1 MPSLNSSLN
10 LGQRALSINQRA
22 MQTVGHNIA
31 NQETE
36 GFSRQQVRSGT
47 SAPDPTGVG
56 GGADAQPT
64 SRVYDKFVQRKIL
77 QENPRSGMFKSR
89 GEFLQKI
96 EIIFSETE
104 GNGLHQA
111 LNEFW
116 NSWSQLS
123 NQPESESARM
133 QVKVHSDV
141 LARRF
146 RNMHSQLDGLRKEIN
161 GRLNANINK
170 VNELGQKVAE
180 LNRQINLYEGGGQR
194 NANDMRDARNQAIEE
209 LSDLVDIN
217 SFEDPNGRTTVIIGR
232 DWTLVEG
239 NNRYQLEGTMK
250 GGELG
255 MLRVDGV
262 STNDNRRDLTRTFR
276 EGEMSEMLR
285 MRDETIVSYQH
296 NIDEIAFSLAGK
308 VNRIHATGTGI
319 NSAAEMMKSTFG
331 LNPDALNQPLPFL
344 KDGIFQLHLVDPHNE
359 ILETYEIEIQ
369 AGKDSLP
376 DIVQRLN
383 QTIND
388 PGLLQASIESDG
400 SLLLQSAPDYKFI
413 FGEDQSSITQ
423 VLGLNSFFDTL
434 KGAEDIQLSEHIREN
449 TNNISTGKDL
459 IPGDNRVAL
468 EIVKLQTRPTMRDET
483 MTFDEYYNGVLTGMG
498 LKIQRNKTEQ
508 AQQESMVRQFKE
520 IRSSISAVNMDE
532 ELTDMMQYQK
542 AYEASARF
550 ISTVDKMMETVINM

>member
-1 MPSLNSSLN
+1 MSSLNSSLHM
-10 LGQRALSINQRA
+10 GQHALSINQRA

-36 GFSRQQVRSGT
+36 GFSRQQVHSVT
-47 SAPDPTGVG
+47 AAPDPTGVG
-56 GGADAQPT
+56 GGAKAQPT

-123 NQPESESARM
+123 NQPESESARI
-133 QVKVHSDV
+133 QVRERSDV

-146 RNMHSQLDGLRKEIN
+146 RGMHSQLDGLRNEIN
-161 GRLNANINK
+161 GRLVATINK

-180 LNRQINLYEGGGQR
+180 LNRQIISYESGQR

-209 LSDLVDIN
+209 LSELVDVN
-217 SFEDPNGRTTVIIGR
+217 SFENPNGRVTVIIGR

-239 NNRYQLEGTMK
+239 NNRYQLEGKMK

-255 MLRVDGV
+255 MLRIDGV
-262 STNDNRRDLTRTFR
+262 SINDNRRDLTRIFR

-285 MRDETIVSYQH
+285 MRDDTIVGYQH
-296 NIDEIAFSLAGK
+296 NLDEIAFNLAGQ
-308 VNRIHATGTGI
+308 VNKIHATGTGI
-319 NSAAEMMKSTFG
+319 NSATDMMKSTFG
-331 LNPDALNQPLPFL
+331 LNSTALSQPLPFL

-369 AGKDSLP
+369 AGIDTLP

-383 QTIND
+383 QTISD
-388 PGLLQASIESDG
+388 PRLLQASIEADG
-400 SLLLQSAPDYKFI
+400 SMLLQSASDYKFI

-468 EIVKLQTRPTMRDET
+468 EIAKLQTRPTMRDET

-520 IRSSISAVNMDE
+520 IRSSISSVNMDE

-550 ISTVDKMMETVINM
+550 INTVDRMMETVIKM

>member
-1 MPSLNSSLN
+1 MSSLNSSLHM
-10 LGQRALSINQRA
+10 GQHALSINQRA

-36 GFSRQQVRSGT
+36 GFSRQQVHSGT
-47 SAPDPTGVG
+47 AAPDPTGVG
-56 GGADAQPT
+56 GGAKAQPT

-123 NQPESESARM
+123 NQPESESARI
-133 QVKVHSDV
+133 QVRERSDV

-146 RNMHSQLDGLRKEIN
+146 RGMHSQLDGLRNEIN
-161 GRLNANINK
+161 GRLVATINK

-180 LNRQINLYEGGGQR
+180 LNRQIISYESGQR

-209 LSDLVDIN
+209 LSELVDVN
-217 SFEDPNGRTTVIIGR
+217 SFENPNGRVTVIIGR

-239 NNRYQLEGTMK
+239 NNRYQLEGKMK

-255 MLRVDGV
+255 MLRIDGV
-262 STNDNRRDLTRTFR
+262 SINDNRRDLTRIFR

-285 MRDETIVSYQH
+285 MRDDTIVGYQH
-296 NIDEIAFSLAGK
+296 NLDAIAFNLAGQ
-308 VNRIHATGTGI
+308 VNKIHATGTGI
-319 NSAAEMMKSTFG
+319 NSATDMMKSTFG
-331 LNPDALNQPLPFL
+331 LNSTALSQPLPFL

-369 AGKDSLP
+369 AGIDTLP

-383 QTIND
+383 QTISD
-388 PGLLQASIESDG
+388 PGLLQASIEADG
-400 SLLLQSAPDYKFI
+400 SMLLQSASDYKFI

-468 EIVKLQTRPTMRDET
+468 EIAKLQTRPTMRDET

-520 IRSSISAVNMDE
+520 IRSSISSVNMDE

-550 ISTVDKMMETVINM
+550 INTVDRMMETVIKM

>member
-1 MPSLNSSLN
+1 MSSLNSSLN
-10 LGQRALSINQRA
+10 MGQRALSINQRA

-47 SAPDPTGVG
+47 SAPDPTGLG

-77 QENPRSGMFKSR
+77 QENPRSEMFKSR

-104 GNGLHQA
+104 GNGLHKA

-123 NQPESESARM
+123 NQPESEPARM
-133 QVKVHSDV
+133 RVKEQSDV
-141 LARRF
+141 LASRF
-146 RNMHSQLDGLRKEIN
+146 RGMHSQLSGLRKEIN
-161 GRLNANINK
+161 GRLVATVNK

-180 LNRQINLYEGGGQR
+180 LNRQIFSYEGRQR
-194 NANDMRDARNQAIEE
+194 VANDMRDARNQAIEE
-209 LSDLVDIN
+209 LSALVDVN

-239 NNRYQLEGTMK
+239 INRYQLDGKMK

-255 MLRVDGV
+255 MLNIDGV

-276 EGEMSEMLR
+276 EGEMAEMLR
-285 MRDETIVSYQH
+285 MRDDTIVEYQK
-296 NIDEIAFSLAGK
+296 NLDEIAFSLAGK
-308 VNRIHATGTGI
+308 VNKIHASGTGI

-331 LNPDALNQPLPFL
+331 LNSAALNQPLPFL

-359 ILETYEIEIQ
+359 ILETYEIEVQ
-369 AGKDSLP
+369 AGKDTLP
-376 DIVQRLN
+376 DIVKRLN
-383 QTIND
+383 QTVND
-388 PGLLQASIESDG
+388 PGLLQASIEGDG
-400 SLLLQSAPDYKFI
+400 SLLLQSGTDYKFI
-413 FGEDQSSITQ
+413 FGEDQSSLAQ

-434 KGAEDIQLSEHIREN
+434 KGAEDIQLSGHILEN

-459 IPGDNRVAL
+459 IPGDNRIAL
-468 EIVKLQTRPTMRDET
+468 EIAKLQTRPTMRDET
-483 MTFDEYYNGVLTGMG
+483 MTYDEYYNGVLTGMG
-498 LKIQRNKTEQ
+498 LKIQRNNTEQ
-508 AQQESMVRQFKE
+508 AQQESMVKQFKE
-520 IRSSISAVNMDE
+520 IRSSISSVNMDE
-532 ELTDMMQYQK
+532 ELADMMQYQK

-550 ISTVDKMMETVINM
+550 INTIDKMMETVINM

>member
-1 MPSLNSSLN
+1 MSSLNSSLHM
-10 LGQRALSINQRA
+10 GQHALSINQRA

-36 GFSRQQVRSGT
+36 GFSRQQVHSGT
-47 SAPDPTGVG
+47 AAPDPTGVG
-56 GGADAQPT
+56 GGAKAQPT

-123 NQPESESARM
+123 NQPESESARI
-133 QVKVHSDV
+133 QVRERSDV

-146 RNMHSQLDGLRKEIN
+146 RGMHSQLDGLRNEIN
-161 GRLNANINK
+161 GRLIATINK

-180 LNRQINLYEGGGQR
+180 LNRQIISYESGQR

-209 LSDLVDIN
+209 LSELVDVN
-217 SFEDPNGRTTVIIGR
+217 SFENPNGRVTVIIGR

-239 NNRYQLEGTMK
+239 NNRYQLEGKMK

-255 MLRVDGV
+255 MLRIDGV
-262 STNDNRRDLTRTFR
+262 SINDNRRDLTRIFR

-285 MRDETIVSYQH
+285 MRDDTIVGYQH
-296 NIDEIAFSLAGK
+296 NLDEIAFNLAGQ
-308 VNRIHATGTGI
+308 VNKIHATGTGI
-319 NSAAEMMKSTFG
+319 NSATDMMKSTFG
-331 LNPDALNQPLPFL
+331 LNSTALSQPLPFL

-369 AGKDSLP
+369 AGIDTLP

-383 QTIND
+383 QTISD
-388 PGLLQASIESDG
+388 PGLLQASIEADG
-400 SLLLQSAPDYKFI
+400 SMLLQSASDYKFI

-468 EIVKLQTRPTMRDET
+468 EIAKLQTRPTMRDET

-520 IRSSISAVNMDE
+520 IRSSISSVNMDE

-550 ISTVDKMMETVINM
+550 INTVDRMMETVIKM

>member
-1 MPSLNSSLN
+1 MSSLNSSLHM
-10 LGQRALSINQRA
+10 GQHALSINQRA

-36 GFSRQQVRSGT
+36 GFSRQQVHSGT
-47 SAPDPTGVG
+47 AAPDPTGVG
-56 GGADAQPT
+56 GGAKAQPT

-123 NQPESESARM
+123 NQPESESARI
-133 QVKVHSDV
+133 QVRERSDV

-146 RNMHSQLDGLRKEIN
+146 RGMHSQLDGLRNEIN
-161 GRLNANINK
+161 GRLVATINK

-180 LNRQINLYEGGGQR
+180 LNRQIISYESGQR

-209 LSDLVDIN
+209 LSGLVDVN
-217 SFEDPNGRTTVIIGR
+217 SFENPNGRVTVIIGR

-239 NNRYQLEGTMK
+239 NNRYQLEGKMK

-255 MLRVDGV
+255 MLRIDGV
-262 STNDNRRDLTRTFR
+262 SINDNRRDLTRIFR

-285 MRDETIVSYQH
+285 MRDDTIVGYQH
-296 NIDEIAFSLAGK
+296 NLDEIAFNLAGQ
-308 VNRIHATGTGI
+308 VNKIHATGTGI
-319 NSAAEMMKSTFG
+319 NSATDMMKSTFG
-331 LNPDALNQPLPFL
+331 LNSTALSQPLPFL

-359 ILETYEIEIQ
+359 ILETYELEIQ
-369 AGKDSLP
+369 AGLDTLP

-383 QTIND
+383 QTISD
-388 PGLLQASIESDG
+388 PGLLQASIEADG
-400 SLLLQSAPDYKFI
+400 SMLLQSASDYKFI

-434 KGAEDIQLSEHIREN
+434 KGAEDIQLNEHIREN

-459 IPGDNRVAL
+459 IPGDNQVAL
-468 EIVKLQTRPTMRDET
+468 EIAKLQTRPTMRDET

-520 IRSSISAVNMDE
+520 IRSSISSVNMDE

-550 ISTVDKMMETVINM
+550 INTVDRMMETVIKM

>member
-1 MPSLNSSLN
+1 MSSLNSSLN
-10 LGQRALSINQRA
+10 MGQRALSINQRA

-47 SAPDPTGVG
+47 SAPDPTGLG

-64 SRVYDKFVQRKIL
+64 SRVYEKFVQRKIL
-77 QENPRSGMFKSR
+77 QENPRSEMFKSR

-104 GNGLHQA
+104 GNGLHKA

-123 NQPESESARM
+123 NQPESEPARM
-133 QVKVHSDV
+133 RVKEQSDV
-141 LARRF
+141 LASRF
-146 RNMHSQLDGLRKEIN
+146 RGMHSQLSGLRKEIN
-161 GRLNANINK
+161 GRLVATVNK

-180 LNRQINLYEGGGQR
+180 LNRQIFSYEGRQR
-194 NANDMRDARNQAIEE
+194 VANDMRDARNQAIEE
-209 LSDLVDIN
+209 LSALVDVN

-239 NNRYQLEGTMK
+239 INRYQLDGKMK

-255 MLRVDGV
+255 MLNIDGV

-276 EGEMSEMLR
+276 EGEMAEMLR
-285 MRDETIVSYQH
+285 MRDDTIVEYQK
-296 NIDEIAFSLAGK
+296 NLDEIAFSLAGK
-308 VNRIHATGTGI
+308 VNKIHASGTGI

-331 LNPDALNQPLPFL
+331 LNSAALNQPLPFL

-359 ILETYEIEIQ
+359 ILETYEIEVQ
-369 AGKDSLP
+369 AGKDTLP
-376 DIVQRLN
+376 DIVKRLN
-383 QTIND
+383 QTVND
-388 PGLLQASIESDG
+388 PGLLQASIEGDG
-400 SLLLQSAPDYKFI
+400 SLLLQSGTDYKFI
-413 FGEDQSSITQ
+413 FGEDQSSLAQ

-434 KGAEDIQLSEHIREN
+434 KGAEDIQLSGHILEN

-459 IPGDNRVAL
+459 IPGDNRIAL
-468 EIVKLQTRPTMRDET
+468 EIAKLQTRPTMRDET

-498 LKIQRNKTEQ
+498 LKIQRNNTEQ
-508 AQQESMVRQFKE
+508 AQQESMVKQFKE
-520 IRSSISAVNMDE
+520 IRSSISSVNMDE
-532 ELTDMMQYQK
+532 ELADMMQYQK

-550 ISTVDKMMETVINM
+550 INTIDKMMETVINM

>member
-1 MPSLNSSLN
+1 
-10 LGQRALSINQRA
+10 

-104 GNGLHQA
+104 GNGLHKA

-123 NQPESESARM
+123 NQPESEPARM
-133 QVKVHSDV
+133 QVKVQSDV
-141 LARRF
+141 LASRF
-146 RNMHSQLDGLRKEIN
+146 RGMHSQLSGLRKEIN
-161 GRLNANINK
+161 GRLVATVNK
-170 VNELGQKVAE
+170 VNELGGKVAE
-180 LNRQINLYEGGGQR
+180 LNRQINSYEGGQR
-194 NANDMRDARNQAIEE
+194 VANDMRDARNQAIEE

-239 NNRYQLEGTMK
+239 NNRYQLEGKMK

-255 MLRVDGV
+255 MLNIDGV

-285 MRDETIVSYQH
+285 MRDDTIVEYQ
-296 NIDEIAFSLAGK
+296 NNLDEIAFNLAGK
-308 VNRIHATGTGI
+308 VNKIHASGTGI
-319 NSAAEMMKSTFG
+319 NSATEMMKSTFG
-331 LNPDALNQPLPFL
+331 LNSAALNQPLPFL

-359 ILETYEIEIQ
+359 ILETYEIEVQ
-369 AGKDSLP
+369 AGKDTLP
-376 DIVQRLN
+376 DIVKRLN
-383 QTIND
+383 QTVND
-388 PGLLQASIESDG
+388 PGLLQASIEGDG
-400 SLLLQSAPDYKFI
+400 SLLLQSGADYKFI
-413 FGEDQSSITQ
+413 FGEDQSSLAQ

-434 KGAEDIQLSEHIREN
+434 KGAEDIQLSGHIHEN

-459 IPGDNRVAL
+459 IPGDNRIAL
-468 EIVKLQTRPTMRDET
+468 EITKLQTRPTMRDET

-498 LKIQRNKTEQ
+498 LKIQRNNTEQ
-508 AQQESMVRQFKE
+508 AQQESMVKQFKE
-520 IRSSISAVNMDE
+520 IRSSISSVNMDE

-550 ISTVDKMMETVINM
+550 INTVDKMMETVINM

>member
-1 MPSLNSSLN
+1 MSSLNSSLN
-10 LGQRALSINQRA
+10 MGQRALSINQRA

-47 SAPDPTGVG
+47 SAPDPTGLG

-77 QENPRSGMFKSR
+77 QENPRSEMFKSR

-104 GNGLHQA
+104 GNGLHKA

-123 NQPESESARM
+123 NQPESEPARM
-133 QVKVHSDV
+133 RVKEQSDV
-141 LARRF
+141 LASRF
-146 RNMHSQLDGLRKEIN
+146 RGMHSQLSGLRKEIN
-161 GRLNANINK
+161 GRLVATVNK

-180 LNRQINLYEGGGQR
+180 LNRQIFSYEGRQR
-194 NANDMRDARNQAIEE
+194 VANDMRDARNQAIEE
-209 LSDLVDIN
+209 LSALVDVN

-239 NNRYQLEGTMK
+239 INRYQLDGKMK

-255 MLRVDGV
+255 MLNIDGV

-276 EGEMSEMLR
+276 EGEMAEMLR
-285 MRDETIVSYQH
+285 MRDDTIVEYQK
-296 NIDEIAFSLAGK
+296 NLDEIAFSLAGK
-308 VNRIHATGTGI
+308 VNKIHASGTGI
-319 NSAAEMMKSTFG
+319 NSATEMMKSTFG
-331 LNPDALNQPLPFL
+331 LNSAALNQPLPFL

-359 ILETYEIEIQ
+359 ILETYEIEVQ
-369 AGKDSLP
+369 AGKDTLP
-376 DIVQRLN
+376 DIVRRLN
-383 QTIND
+383 QTVND
-388 PGLLQASIESDG
+388 PGLLQASIEGDG
-400 SLLLQSAPDYKFI
+400 SLLLQSGTDYKFI
-413 FGEDQSSITQ
+413 FGEDQSSLAQ

-434 KGAEDIQLSEHIREN
+434 QGAEDIQLSGHILEN

-459 IPGDNRVAL
+459 IPGDNRIAL
-468 EIVKLQTRPTMRDET
+468 EIAKLQTRPTMRDET

-498 LKIQRNKTEQ
+498 LKIQRNNTEQ
-508 AQQESMVRQFKE
+508 AQQESMVKQFKE
-520 IRSSISAVNMDE
+520 IRSSISSVNMDE
-532 ELTDMMQYQK
+532 ELADMMQYQK

-550 ISTVDKMMETVINM
+550 INTIDKMMETVINM

>member
-1 MPSLNSSLN
+1 MSSLNSSLN
-10 LGQRALSINQRA
+10 MGQRALSINQRA

-47 SAPDPTGVG
+47 SAPDPTGLG

-77 QENPRSGMFKSR
+77 QENPRSEMFKSR

-104 GNGLHQA
+104 GNGLHKA

-123 NQPESESARM
+123 NQPESEPARM
-133 QVKVHSDV
+133 RVKEQSDV
-141 LARRF
+141 LASRF
-146 RNMHSQLDGLRKEIN
+146 RGMHSQLSGLRKEIN
-161 GRLNANINK
+161 GRLVATVNK

-180 LNRQINLYEGGGQR
+180 LNRQIFSYEGRQR
-194 NANDMRDARNQAIEE
+194 VANDMRDARNQAIEE
-209 LSDLVDIN
+209 LSALVDVN

-239 NNRYQLEGTMK
+239 INRYQLDGKMK

-255 MLRVDGV
+255 MLNIDGV

-276 EGEMSEMLR
+276 EGEMAEMLR
-285 MRDETIVSYQH
+285 MRDDTIVEYQK
-296 NIDEIAFSLAGK
+296 NLDEIAFSLAGK
-308 VNRIHATGTGI
+308 VNKIHASGTGI

-331 LNPDALNQPLPFL
+331 LNSAALNQPLPFL

-359 ILETYEIEIQ
+359 ILETYEIEVQ
-369 AGKDSLP
+369 AGKDTLP
-376 DIVQRLN
+376 DIVKRLN
-383 QTIND
+383 QTVND
-388 PGLLQASIESDG
+388 PGLLQASIEGDG
-400 SLLLQSAPDYKFI
+400 SLLLQSGTDHKFI
-413 FGEDQSSITQ
+413 FGEDQSSLAQ

-434 KGAEDIQLSEHIREN
+434 KGAEDIQLSGHILEN

-459 IPGDNRVAL
+459 IPGDNRIAL
-468 EIVKLQTRPTMRDET
+468 EIAKLQTRPTMRDET

-498 LKIQRNKTEQ
+498 LKIQRNNTEQ
-508 AQQESMVRQFKE
+508 AQQESMVKQFKE
-520 IRSSISAVNMDE
+520 IRSSISSVNMDE
-532 ELTDMMQYQK
+532 ELADMMQYQK

-550 ISTVDKMMETVINM
+550 INTIDKMMETVINM

>member
-1 MPSLNSSLN
+1 MSSLNSSLN
-10 LGQRALSINQRA
+10 MGQRALSINQRA

-47 SAPDPTGVG
+47 SAPDPTGLG

-77 QENPRSGMFKSR
+77 QENPRSEMFKSR
-89 GEFLQKI
+89 GEYLQKI
-96 EIIFSETE
+96 EISFSETE
-104 GNGLHQA
+104 GNGLHKA

-123 NQPESESARM
+123 NQPESEPARM
-133 QVKVHSDV
+133 RVKEQSDV
-141 LARRF
+141 LASRF
-146 RNMHSQLDGLRKEIN
+146 RGMHSQLSGLRKEIN
-161 GRLNANINK
+161 GRLVATVNK

-180 LNRQINLYEGGGQR
+180 LNRQIFSYEGRQR
-194 NANDMRDARNQAIEE
+194 VANDMRDARNQAIEE
-209 LSDLVDIN
+209 LSALVDVN

-239 NNRYQLEGTMK
+239 INRYQLDGKMK

-255 MLRVDGV
+255 MLNIDGV

-276 EGEMSEMLR
+276 EGEMAEMLR
-285 MRDETIVSYQH
+285 MRDDTIVEYQK
-296 NIDEIAFSLAGK
+296 NLDEIAFGLAGK
-308 VNRIHATGTGI
+308 VNKIHASGTGI

-331 LNPDALNQPLPFL
+331 LNSAALNQPLPFL

-359 ILETYEIEIQ
+359 ILETYEIEVQ
-369 AGKDSLP
+369 AGKDTLP
-376 DIVQRLN
+376 DIVKRLN
-383 QTIND
+383 QTVND
-388 PGLLQASIESDG
+388 PGLLQASIEGDG
-400 SLLLQSAPDYKFI
+400 SLLLQSGTDYKFI
-413 FGEDQSSITQ
+413 FGEDQSSLAQ

-434 KGAEDIQLSEHIREN
+434 KGAEDIQLSGHILEN

-459 IPGDNRVAL
+459 IPGDNRIAL
-468 EIVKLQTRPTMRDET
+468 EIAKLQTRPTMRDET

-498 LKIQRNKTEQ
+498 LKIQRNNTEQ
-508 AQQESMVRQFKE
+508 AQQESMVKQFKE
-520 IRSSISAVNMDE
+520 IRSSISSVNMDE
-532 ELTDMMQYQK
+532 ELADMMQYQK

-550 ISTVDKMMETVINM
+550 INTIDKMMETVINM

>member
-1 MPSLNSSLN
+1 MSSLNSSLHM
-10 LGQRALSINQRA
+10 GQHALSINQRA

-36 GFSRQQVRSGT
+36 GFSRQQVHSGT
-47 SAPDPTGVG
+47 AAPDPTGVG
-56 GGADAQPT
+56 GGAKAQPT

-123 NQPESESARM
+123 NQPESESARI
-133 QVKVHSDV
+133 QVRERSDV

-146 RNMHSQLDGLRKEIN
+146 RGMHSQLDGLRNEIN
-161 GRLNANINK
+161 GRLVATINK

-180 LNRQINLYEGGGQR
+180 LNRQIISYESGQR

-209 LSDLVDIN
+209 LSELVDVN
-217 SFEDPNGRTTVIIGR
+217 SFENPNGRVTVIIGR

-239 NNRYQLEGTMK
+239 NNRYQLEGKMK

-255 MLRVDGV
+255 MLRIDGV
-262 STNDNRRDLTRTFR
+262 SINDNRRDLTRIFR

-285 MRDETIVSYQH
+285 MRDDTIVRYQH
-296 NIDEIAFSLAGK
+296 NLDEIAFNLAGQ
-308 VNRIHATGTGI
+308 VNKIHATGTGI
-319 NSAAEMMKSTFG
+319 NSATDMMKSTFG
-331 LNPDALNQPLPFL
+331 LNSTALSQPLPFL

-369 AGKDSLP
+369 AGIDTLP

-383 QTIND
+383 QTISD
-388 PGLLQASIESDG
+388 PGLLQASIEADG
-400 SLLLQSAPDYKFI
+400 SMLLQSASDYKFI

-459 IPGDNRVAL
+459 IQGDNRVAL
-468 EIVKLQTRPTMRDET
+468 EIAKLQTRPTMRDET

-520 IRSSISAVNMDE
+520 IRSSISSVNMDE

-550 ISTVDKMMETVINM
+550 INTVDRMMETVIKM

>member
-1 MPSLNSSLN
+1 
-10 LGQRALSINQRA
+10 

-104 GNGLHQA
+104 GNGLHKA

-123 NQPESESARM
+123 NQPESEPARM
-133 QVKVHSDV
+133 QVKVQSDV
-141 LARRF
+141 LASRF
-146 RNMHSQLDGLRKEIN
+146 RGMHSQLSGLRKEIN
-161 GRLNANINK
+161 GRLVATVNK
-170 VNELGQKVAE
+170 VNELGGKVAE
-180 LNRQINLYEGGGQR
+180 LNRQINSYEGGQR
-194 NANDMRDARNQAIEE
+194 VANDMRDARNQAIEE
-209 LSDLVDIN
+209 LSDLVDVN
-217 SFEDPNGRTTVIIGR
+217 SFEDLNGRTTVIVGR

-239 NNRYQLEGTMK
+239 NNHYQLEGKMK

-255 MLRVDGV
+255 MLNIDGV
-262 STNDNRRDLTRTFR
+262 STNDNRRNLTRTFR
-276 EGEMSEMLR
+276 EGEMAEMLR
-285 MRDETIVSYQH
+285 MRDDTIVAYQK
-296 NIDEIAFSLAGK
+296 NLDEIAFSLAGK
-308 VNRIHATGTGI
+308 VNKIHASGTGI
-319 NSAAEMMKSTFG
+319 NSATEIMKSTFG
-331 LNPDALNQPLPFL
+331 LNSAALNQPLPFL
-344 KDGIFQLHLVDPHNE
+344 KDGIIQLHLVDAYNE
-359 ILETYEIEIQ
+359 ILETYEIEVQ
-369 AGKDSLP
+369 AGKDTLP
-376 DIVQRLN
+376 DIVKRLN
-383 QTIND
+383 QTVND
-388 PGLLQASIESDG
+388 PGLLQASIEGDG
-400 SLLLQSAPDYKFI
+400 SLLLQSGTNYKFI
-413 FGEDQSSITQ
+413 FGEDQSSLAQ

-434 KGAEDIQLSEHIREN
+434 KGAEDIQLSEHIIEN

-459 IPGDNRVAL
+459 IPGDNRIAL
-468 EIVKLQTRPTMRDET
+468 EITKLQTMASMRDET

-498 LKIQRNKTEQ
+498 LKIQRNNTEQ
-508 AQQESMVRQFKE
+508 AQQESMVKQFKE
-520 IRSSISAVNMDE
+520 IRSSISSVNMDE

-550 ISTVDKMMETVINM
+550 INTVDKMMETVINM

>member
-1 MPSLNSSLN
+1 MSSLNSSLHM
-10 LGQRALSINQRA
+10 GQHALSINQRA

-36 GFSRQQVRSGT
+36 GFSRQQVHSGT
-47 SAPDPTGVG
+47 AAPDPTGVG
-56 GGADAQPT
+56 GGAKAQPT

-123 NQPESESARM
+123 NQPESESARI
-133 QVKVHSDV
+133 QVRERSDV

-146 RNMHSQLDGLRKEIN
+146 RGMHSQLDGLRNEIN
-161 GRLNANINK
+161 GRLVATINK

-180 LNRQINLYEGGGQR
+180 LNRQIISYESGQR

-209 LSDLVDIN
+209 LSELVDVN
-217 SFEDPNGRTTVIIGR
+217 SFENPNGRVTVIIGR

-239 NNRYQLEGTMK
+239 NNRYQLEGKMK

-255 MLRVDGV
+255 MLRIDGV
-262 STNDNRRDLTRTFR
+262 SINDNRRDLTRIFR

-285 MRDETIVSYQH
+285 MRDDTIVGYQH
-296 NIDEIAFSLAGK
+296 NLDEIAFNLAGQ
-308 VNRIHATGTGI
+308 VNKIHATGTGI
-319 NSAAEMMKSTFG
+319 NSATDMMKSTFG
-331 LNPDALNQPLPFL
+331 LNSTALSQPLPFM

-369 AGKDSLP
+369 AGIDTLP

-383 QTIND
+383 QTISD
-388 PGLLQASIESDG
+388 PGLLQASIEADG
-400 SLLLQSAPDYKFI
+400 SMLLQSASDYKFI

-468 EIVKLQTRPTMRDET
+468 EIAKLQTRPTMRDET

-520 IRSSISAVNMDE
+520 IRSSISSVNMDE

-550 ISTVDKMMETVINM
+550 INTVDRMMETVIKM

>member
-1 MPSLNSSLN
+1 MSSLNSSLN

-47 SAPDPTGVG
+47 SAPDPTGLG

-77 QENPRSGMFKSR
+77 QENPRSEMFKSR

-104 GNGLHQA
+104 GNGLHKA

-123 NQPESESARM
+123 NQPESEPARM
-133 QVKVHSDV
+133 RVKEQSDV
-141 LARRF
+141 LASRF
-146 RNMHSQLDGLRKEIN
+146 RGMYSQLSGLRKEIN
-161 GRLNANINK
+161 GRLVATVNK

-180 LNRQINLYEGGGQR
+180 LNRQIFSYEGRQR
-194 NANDMRDARNQAIEE
+194 VANDMRDARNQAIEE
-209 LSDLVDIN
+209 LSALVDVN

-239 NNRYQLEGTMK
+239 INRYQLDGKMK

-255 MLRVDGV
+255 MLNIDGV

-276 EGEMSEMLR
+276 EGEMAEMLR
-285 MRDETIVSYQH
+285 MRDDTIVEYQK
-296 NIDEIAFSLAGK
+296 NLDEIAFGLAGK
-308 VNRIHATGTGI
+308 VNKIHASGTGI

-331 LNPDALNQPLPFL
+331 LNSAALNQPLPFL

-359 ILETYEIEIQ
+359 ILETYEIEVQ
-369 AGKDSLP
+369 AGKDTLP
-376 DIVQRLN
+376 DIVKRLN
-383 QTIND
+383 QTVND
-388 PGLLQASIESDG
+388 PGLLQASIEGDG
-400 SLLLQSAPDYKFI
+400 SLLLQSGTDYKFI
-413 FGEDQSSITQ
+413 FGEDQSSLAQ

-434 KGAEDIQLSEHIREN
+434 KGAEDIQLSGHILEN

-459 IPGDNRVAL
+459 IPGDNRIAL
-468 EIVKLQTRPTMRDET
+468 EIAKLQTRPTMRDET

-498 LKIQRNKTEQ
+498 LKIQRNNTEQ
-508 AQQESMVRQFKE
+508 AQQESMVKQFKE
-520 IRSSISAVNMDE
+520 IRSSISSVNMDE
-532 ELTDMMQYQK
+532 ELADMMQYQK

-550 ISTVDKMMETVINM
+550 INTIDKMMETVINM

>member
-1 MPSLNSSLN
+1 MSSLNSSLHM
-10 LGQRALSINQRA
+10 GQHALSINQRA

-36 GFSRQQVRSGT
+36 GFSRQQVHSGT
-47 SAPDPTGVG
+47 AAPDPTGVG
-56 GGADAQPT
+56 GGAKAQPT

-123 NQPESESARM
+123 NQPESESARI
-133 QVKVHSDV
+133 QVRERSDV

-146 RNMHSQLDGLRKEIN
+146 RGMHSQLDGLRNEIN
-161 GRLNANINK
+161 GRLVATINK

-180 LNRQINLYEGGGQR
+180 LNRQIISYESGQR

-209 LSDLVDIN
+209 LSELVDVN
-217 SFEDPNGRTTVIIGR
+217 SFENPNGRVTVIIGR

-239 NNRYQLEGTMK
+239 NNRYQLEGKMK

-255 MLRVDGV
+255 MLRIDGV
-262 STNDNRRDLTRTFR
+262 SINDNRRDLTRIFR

-285 MRDETIVSYQH
+285 MRDDTIVGYQH
-296 NIDEIAFSLAGK
+296 NLDEIAFNLAGQ
-308 VNRIHATGTGI
+308 VNKIHATGTGI
-319 NSAAEMMKSTFG
+319 NSATDMMKSTFG
-331 LNPDALNQPLPFL
+331 LNSTALSQPLPFL

-359 ILETYEIEIQ
+359 ILETYELEIQ
-369 AGKDSLP
+369 AGIDTLP

-383 QTIND
+383 QTISD
-388 PGLLQASIESDG
+388 PGLLQASIEADG
-400 SLLLQSAPDYKFI
+400 SMLLQSASDYKFI

-468 EIVKLQTRPTMRDET
+468 EIAKLQTRPTMRDET

-520 IRSSISAVNMDE
+520 IRSSISSVNMDE

-550 ISTVDKMMETVINM
+550 INTVDRMMETVIKM

>member
-1 MPSLNSSLN
+1 
-10 LGQRALSINQRA
+10 

-47 SAPDPTGVG
+47 SAPDPTGLG

-77 QENPRSGMFKSR
+77 QENPRSEMFKSR

-104 GNGLHQA
+104 GNGLHKA

-123 NQPESESARM
+123 NQPESEPARM
-133 QVKVHSDV
+133 RVKEQSDV
-141 LARRF
+141 LASRF
-146 RNMHSQLDGLRKEIN
+146 RGMHSQLSGLRKEIN
-161 GRLNANINK
+161 GRLVATVNK

-180 LNRQINLYEGGGQR
+180 LNRQIFSYEGRQR
-194 NANDMRDARNQAIEE
+194 VANDMRDARNQAIEE
-209 LSDLVDIN
+209 LSALVDVN

-239 NNRYQLEGTMK
+239 INRYQLDGKMK

-255 MLRVDGV
+255 MLNIDGV

-276 EGEMSEMLR
+276 EGEMAEMLR
-285 MRDETIVSYQH
+285 MRDDTIVEYQK
-296 NIDEIAFSLAGK
+296 NLDEIAFSLAGK
-308 VNRIHATGTGI
+308 VNKIHASGTGI

-331 LNPDALNQPLPFL
+331 LNSAALNQPLPFL

-359 ILETYEIEIQ
+359 ILETYEIEVQ
-369 AGKDSLP
+369 AGKDTLP
-376 DIVQRLN
+376 DIVKRLN
-383 QTIND
+383 QTVND
-388 PGLLQASIESDG
+388 PGLLQASIEGDG
-400 SLLLQSAPDYKFI
+400 SLLLQSGTDYKFI
-413 FGEDQSSITQ
+413 FGEDQSSLAQ

-434 KGAEDIQLSEHIREN
+434 KGAEDIQLSGHILEN

-459 IPGDNRVAL
+459 IPGDNRIAL
-468 EIVKLQTRPTMRDET
+468 EIAKLQTRPTMRDET

-498 LKIQRNKTEQ
+498 LKIQRNNTEQ
-508 AQQESMVRQFKE
+508 AQQESMVKQFKE
-520 IRSSISAVNMDE
+520 IRSSISSVNMDE
-532 ELTDMMQYQK
+532 ELADMMQYQK

-550 ISTVDKMMETVINM
+550 INTIDKMMETVINM

>member
-1 MPSLNSSLN
+1 MSSLNSSLHM
-10 LGQRALSINQRA
+10 GQHALSINQRA

-36 GFSRQQVRSGT
+36 GFSRQQVHSGT
-47 SAPDPTGVG
+47 AAPDPTGVG
-56 GGADAQPT
+56 GGAKAQPT
-64 SRVYDKFVQRKIL
+64 SRVYDKFVQHKIL

-123 NQPESESARM
+123 NQPESESARI
-133 QVKVHSDV
+133 QVRERSDV

-146 RNMHSQLDGLRKEIN
+146 RGMHSQLDGLRNEIN
-161 GRLNANINK
+161 GRLVATINK

-180 LNRQINLYEGGGQR
+180 LNRQIISYESGQR

-209 LSDLVDIN
+209 LSELVDVN
-217 SFEDPNGRTTVIIGR
+217 SFENPNGRVTVIIGR

-239 NNRYQLEGTMK
+239 NNRYQLEGKMK

-255 MLRVDGV
+255 MLRIDGV
-262 STNDNRRDLTRTFR
+262 SINDNRRDLTRIFR

-285 MRDETIVSYQH
+285 MRDDTIVGYQH
-296 NIDEIAFSLAGK
+296 NLDEIAFNLAGQ
-308 VNRIHATGTGI
+308 VNKIHATGTGI
-319 NSAAEMMKSTFG
+319 NSATDMMKSTFG
-331 LNPDALNQPLPFL
+331 LNSTALSQPLPFL

-369 AGKDSLP
+369 AGIDTLP

-383 QTIND
+383 QTISD
-388 PGLLQASIESDG
+388 PGLLQASIEADG
-400 SLLLQSAPDYKFI
+400 SMLLQSASDYKFI

-468 EIVKLQTRPTMRDET
+468 EIAKLQTRPTMRDET

-520 IRSSISAVNMDE
+520 IRSSISSVNMDE

-550 ISTVDKMMETVINM
+550 INTVDRMMETVIKM

>member
-1 MPSLNSSLN
+1 MSSLNSSLN
-10 LGQRALSINQRA
+10 MGQRALSINQRA

-47 SAPDPTGVG
+47 SAPDPTGLG

-77 QENPRSGMFKSR
+77 QENPRSEMFKSR

-104 GNGLHQA
+104 GNGLHKA

-123 NQPESESARM
+123 NQPESEPARM
-133 QVKVHSDV
+133 RVKEQSDV
-141 LARRF
+141 LASRF
-146 RNMHSQLDGLRKEIN
+146 RGMHSQLSGLRKEIN
-161 GRLNANINK
+161 GRLVATVNK

-180 LNRQINLYEGGGQR
+180 LNRQIFSYEGRQR
-194 NANDMRDARNQAIEE
+194 VANDMRDARNQAIEE
-209 LSDLVDIN
+209 LSALVDVN

-239 NNRYQLEGTMK
+239 INRYQLDGKMK

-255 MLRVDGV
+255 MLNIDGV

-276 EGEMSEMLR
+276 EGEMAEMLR
-285 MRDETIVSYQH
+285 MRDDTIVEYQK
-296 NIDEIAFSLAGK
+296 NLDEIAFGLAGK
-308 VNRIHATGTGI
+308 VNKIHASGTGI

-331 LNPDALNQPLPFL
+331 LNSAALNQPLPFL

-359 ILETYEIEIQ
+359 ILETYEIEVQ
-369 AGKDSLP
+369 AGKDTLP
-376 DIVQRLN
+376 DIVKRLN
-383 QTIND
+383 QTVND
-388 PGLLQASIESDG
+388 PELLQASIEGDG
-400 SLLLQSAPDYKFI
+400 SLLLQSGTDYKFI
-413 FGEDQSSITQ
+413 FGEDQSSLAQ

-434 KGAEDIQLSEHIREN
+434 KGAEDIQLSGHILEN

-459 IPGDNRVAL
+459 IPGDNRIAL
-468 EIVKLQTRPTMRDET
+468 EIAKLQTRPTMRDET

-498 LKIQRNKTEQ
+498 LKIQRNNTEQ
-508 AQQESMVRQFKE
+508 AQQESMVKQFKE
-520 IRSSISAVNMDE
+520 IRSSISSVNMDE
-532 ELTDMMQYQK
+532 ELADMMQYQK

-550 ISTVDKMMETVINM
+550 INTIDKMMETVINM

>member
-1 MPSLNSSLN
+1 MSSLNSSLN
-10 LGQRALSINQRA
+10 MGQRALSINQRA

-47 SAPDPTGVG
+47 SAPDPTGLG

-77 QENPRSGMFKSR
+77 QENPRSEMFKSR

-104 GNGLHQA
+104 GNGLHKA

-123 NQPESESARM
+123 NQPESEPARM
-133 QVKVHSDV
+133 RVKEQSDM
-141 LARRF
+141 LASRF
-146 RNMHSQLDGLRKEIN
+146 RGMHSQLSGLRKEIN
-161 GRLNANINK
+161 GRLVATVNE

-180 LNRQINLYEGGGQR
+180 LNRQIFSYEGRQR
-194 NANDMRDARNQAIEE
+194 VANDMRDARNQAIEE
-209 LSDLVDIN
+209 LSALVDVN

-239 NNRYQLEGTMK
+239 INRYQLDGKMK

-255 MLRVDGV
+255 MLNIDGV

-276 EGEMSEMLR
+276 EGEMAEMLR
-285 MRDETIVSYQH
+285 MRDDTIVEYQK
-296 NIDEIAFSLAGK
+296 NLDEIAFSLAGK
-308 VNRIHATGTGI
+308 VNKIHASGTGI
-319 NSAAEMMKSTFG
+319 NSATEMMKSTFG
-331 LNPDALNQPLPFL
+331 LNSAALNQPLPFL

-359 ILETYEIEIQ
+359 ILETYEIEVQ
-369 AGKDSLP
+369 AGKDTLP
-376 DIVQRLN
+376 DIVKRLN
-383 QTIND
+383 QTVND
-388 PGLLQASIESDG
+388 PGLLQASIEGDG
-400 SLLLQSAPDYKFI
+400 SLLLQSGTDHKFI
-413 FGEDQSSITQ
+413 FGEDQSSLAQ

-434 KGAEDIQLSEHIREN
+434 KGAEDIQLSGHILEN

-459 IPGDNRVAL
+459 IPGDNRIAL
-468 EIVKLQTRPTMRDET
+468 EIAKLQTRPTMRDET

-498 LKIQRNKTEQ
+498 LKIQRNNTEQ
-508 AQQESMVRQFKE
+508 AQQESMVKQFKE
-520 IRSSISAVNMDE
+520 IRSSISSVNMDE
-532 ELTDMMQYQK
+532 ELADMMQYQK

-550 ISTVDKMMETVINM
+550 INTIDKMMETVINM

>member
-1 MPSLNSSLN
+1 MSSLNSSLHM
-10 LGQRALSINQRA
+10 GQHALSINQRA

-36 GFSRQQVRSGT
+36 GFSRQQVHSGT
-47 SAPDPTGVG
+47 AAPDPTGVG
-56 GGADAQPT
+56 GGAKAQPT

-123 NQPESESARM
+123 NQPESESARI
-133 QVKVHSDV
+133 QVRERSDV

-146 RNMHSQLDGLRKEIN
+146 RGMHSQLDGLRNEIN
-161 GRLNANINK
+161 GRLVATINK

-180 LNRQINLYEGGGQR
+180 LNRQIISYESGQR

-209 LSDLVDIN
+209 LSELVDVN
-217 SFEDPNGRTTVIIGR
+217 SFENPNGRVTVIIGR

-239 NNRYQLEGTMK
+239 NNRYQLEGKMK

-255 MLRVDGV
+255 MLRIDGV
-262 STNDNRRDLTRTFR
+262 SINDNRRDLTRIFR

-285 MRDETIVSYQH
+285 MRDDTIVGYQH
-296 NIDEIAFSLAGK
+296 NLDEIAFNLAGQ
-308 VNRIHATGTGI
+308 VNKIHATGTGI
-319 NSAAEMMKSTFG
+319 NSATDMMKSTFG
-331 LNPDALNQPLPFL
+331 LNSTALRQPMPFL

-369 AGKDSLP
+369 AGIDTLP

-383 QTIND
+383 QTISD
-388 PGLLQASIESDG
+388 PGLLQASIEADG
-400 SLLLQSAPDYKFI
+400 SMLLQSASDYKFI

-468 EIVKLQTRPTMRDET
+468 EIAKLQTRPTMRDET

-520 IRSSISAVNMDE
+520 IRSSISSVNMDE

-550 ISTVDKMMETVINM
+550 INTVDRMMETVIKM

>member
-1 MPSLNSSLN
+1 MSSLNSSLHM
-10 LGQRALSINQRA
+10 GQHALSINQRA

-36 GFSRQQVRSGT
+36 GFSRQQVHSGT
-47 SAPDPTGVG
+47 AAPDPTGVG
-56 GGADAQPT
+56 GGAKAQPT

-123 NQPESESARM
+123 NQPESESARI
-133 QVKVHSDV
+133 QVRERSDV

-146 RNMHSQLDGLRKEIN
+146 RGMHSQLEGLRNEIN
-161 GRLNANINK
+161 GRLVATINK

-180 LNRQINLYEGGGQR
+180 LNRQIISYESGQR

-209 LSDLVDIN
+209 LSELVDVN
-217 SFEDPNGRTTVIIGR
+217 SFENPNGRVTVIIGR

-239 NNRYQLEGTMK
+239 NNRYQLEGKMK

-255 MLRVDGV
+255 MLRIDGV
-262 STNDNRRDLTRTFR
+262 SINDNRRDLTRIFR

-285 MRDETIVSYQH
+285 MRDDTIVGYQH
-296 NIDEIAFSLAGK
+296 NLDEIAFNLAGQ
-308 VNRIHATGTGI
+308 VNKIHATGTGI
-319 NSAAEMMKSTFG
+319 NSATDMMKSTFG
-331 LNPDALNQPLPFL
+331 LNSTALSQPLPFL

-369 AGKDSLP
+369 AGIDTLP

-383 QTIND
+383 QTISD
-388 PGLLQASIESDG
+388 PGLLQASIEADG
-400 SLLLQSAPDYKFI
+400 SMLLQSASDYKFI

-468 EIVKLQTRPTMRDET
+468 EIAKLQTRPTMRDET

-520 IRSSISAVNMDE
+520 IRSSISSVNMDE

-550 ISTVDKMMETVINM
+550 INTVDRMMETVIKM

>member
-1 MPSLNSSLN
+1 MSSLNSSLN

-47 SAPDPTGVG
+47 SAPDPTGLG

-77 QENPRSGMFKSR
+77 QENPRSEMFKSR

-104 GNGLHQA
+104 GNGLHKA

-123 NQPESESARM
+123 NQPESEPARM
-133 QVKVHSDV
+133 RVKEQSDV
-141 LARRF
+141 LASRF
-146 RNMHSQLDGLRKEIN
+146 RGMHSQLSGLRKEIN
-161 GRLNANINK
+161 GRLVATVNK

-180 LNRQINLYEGGGQR
+180 LNRQIFSYEGRQR
-194 NANDMRDARNQAIEE
+194 VANDMRDARNQAIEE
-209 LSDLVDIN
+209 LSALVDVN

-239 NNRYQLEGTMK
+239 INRYQLDGKMK

-255 MLRVDGV
+255 MLNIDGV

-276 EGEMSEMLR
+276 EGEMAEMLR
-285 MRDETIVSYQH
+285 MRDDTIVEYQK
-296 NIDEIAFSLAGK
+296 NLDEIAFSLAGK
-308 VNRIHATGTGI
+308 VNKIHASGTGI

-331 LNPDALNQPLPFL
+331 LNSAALNQPLPFL

-359 ILETYEIEIQ
+359 ILETYEIEVQ
-369 AGKDSLP
+369 AGKDTLP
-376 DIVQRLN
+376 DIVKRLN
-383 QTIND
+383 QTVND
-388 PGLLQASIESDG
+388 PGLLQASIEGDG
-400 SLLLQSAPDYKFI
+400 SLLLQSGTDYKFI
-413 FGEDQSSITQ
+413 FGEDQSSLAQ

-434 KGAEDIQLSEHIREN
+434 KGAEDIQLSGHILEN

-459 IPGDNRVAL
+459 IPGDNRIAL
-468 EIVKLQTRPTMRDET
+468 EIAKLQTRPTMRDET

-498 LKIQRNKTEQ
+498 LKIQRNNTEQ
-508 AQQESMVRQFKE
+508 AQQESMVKQFKE
-520 IRSSISAVNMDE
+520 IRSSISSVNMDE
-532 ELTDMMQYQK
+532 ELADMMQYQK

-550 ISTVDKMMETVINM
+550 INTIDKMMETVINM

>member
-1 MPSLNSSLN
+1 MSSLNSSLN

-36 GFSRQQVRSGT
+36 GFSRQQVRSAT

-104 GNGLHQA
+104 GNGLHKA

-123 NQPESESARM
+123 NQPESEPARM
-133 QVKVHSDV
+133 QVKVQSDV
-141 LARRF
+141 LASRF
-146 RNMHSQLDGLRKEIN
+146 RSMHTQLKGLRNEIN
-161 GRLNANINK
+161 GRLVATVNK

-180 LNRQINLYEGGGQR
+180 LNRQINSYEGGQR
-194 NANDMRDARNQAIEE
+194 IANDMRDARNQAIEE
-209 LSDLVDIN
+209 LSDLVDVN
-217 SFEDPNGRTTVIIGR
+217 SFEDLNGRTTVIIGR

-239 NNRYQLEGTMK
+239 NNRYQLEGKMK

-255 MLRVDGV
+255 MLNIDGV
-262 STNDNRRDLTRTFR
+262 SVNDNRRDLTRTFR

-285 MRDETIVSYQH
+285 MRDDTIVEYQK
-296 NIDEIAFSLAGK
+296 NLDEIAFSLAGQ
-308 VNRIHATGTGI
+308 VNEIHATGTGI
-319 NSAAEMMKSTFG
+319 NSATEMMKSTSG
-331 LNPDALNQPLPFL
+331 LNSAAMNQPLPFL
-344 KDGIFQLHLVDPHNE
+344 KDGVFQLHLVDPHNE

-369 AGKDSLP
+369 AGKDTLP
-376 DIVQRLN
+376 DIVKRLN
-383 QTIND
+383 KTIND
-388 PGLLQASIESDG
+388 PLLLQASIEEDG
-400 SLLLQSAPDYKFI
+400 SLLLQSGSDYKFI
-413 FGEDQSSITQ
+413 FGEDQSGIAQ
-423 VLGLNSFFDTL
+423 VLGLNSFFNTL
-434 KGAEDIQLSEHIREN
+434 KGAEDIQLSEHIIEN

-459 IPGDNRVAL
+459 IPGDNRIAL
-468 EIVKLQTRPTMRDET
+468 DIAKLQTRQTMRDQT

-498 LKIQRNKTEQ
+498 LKIQRNNTEQ
-508 AQQESMVRQFKE
+508 AQQESMVSQFKE

-550 ISTVDKMMETVINM
+550 INTVDKMMETVINM

>member
-1 MPSLNSSLN
+1 MSSLNSSLN

-47 SAPDPTGVG
+47 SAPDPTGLG

-77 QENPRSGMFKSR
+77 QENPRSEMFKSR

-104 GNGLHQA
+104 GNGLHKA

-123 NQPESESARM
+123 NQPESEPARM
-133 QVKVHSDV
+133 RVKEQSDV
-141 LARRF
+141 LASRF
-146 RNMHSQLDGLRKEIN
+146 RGMYSQLSGLRKEIN
-161 GRLNANINK
+161 GRLVATVNK

-180 LNRQINLYEGGGQR
+180 LNRQIFSYEGRQR
-194 NANDMRDARNQAIEE
+194 VANDMRDARNQAIEE
-209 LSDLVDIN
+209 LSALVDVN

-239 NNRYQLEGTMK
+239 INRYQLDGKMK

-255 MLRVDGV
+255 MLNIDGV

-276 EGEMSEMLR
+276 EGEMAEMLR
-285 MRDETIVSYQH
+285 MRDDTIVEYQK
-296 NIDEIAFSLAGK
+296 NLDEIAFSLAGK
-308 VNRIHATGTGI
+308 VNKIHASGTGI

-331 LNPDALNQPLPFL
+331 LNSAALNQPLPFL

-359 ILETYEIEIQ
+359 ILETYEIEVQ
-369 AGKDSLP
+369 AGKDTLP
-376 DIVQRLN
+376 DIVKRLN
-383 QTIND
+383 QTVND
-388 PGLLQASIESDG
+388 PGLLQASIEGDG
-400 SLLLQSAPDYKFI
+400 SLLLQSGTDYKFI
-413 FGEDQSSITQ
+413 FGEDQSSLAQ

-434 KGAEDIQLSEHIREN
+434 KGAEDIQLSGHILEN

-459 IPGDNRVAL
+459 IPGDNRIAL
-468 EIVKLQTRPTMRDET
+468 EIAKLQTRPTMRDET

-498 LKIQRNKTEQ
+498 LKIQRNNTEQ
-508 AQQESMVRQFKE
+508 AQQESMVKQFKE
-520 IRSSISAVNMDE
+520 IRSSISSVNMDE
-532 ELTDMMQYQK
+532 ELADMMQYQK

-550 ISTVDKMMETVINM
+550 INTIDKMMETVINM

>member
-1 MPSLNSSLN
+1 
-10 LGQRALSINQRA
+10 

-47 SAPDPTGVG
+47 SAPDPTGLG

-77 QENPRSGMFKSR
+77 QENPRSEMFKSR

-104 GNGLHQA
+104 GNGLHKA

-123 NQPESESARM
+123 NQPESEPARM
-133 QVKVHSDV
+133 RVKEQSDV
-141 LARRF
+141 LASRF
-146 RNMHSQLDGLRKEIN
+146 RGMHSQLSGLRKEIN
-161 GRLNANINK
+161 GRLVATVNK

-180 LNRQINLYEGGGQR
+180 LNRQIFSYEGRQR
-194 NANDMRDARNQAIEE
+194 VANDMRDARNQAIEE
-209 LSDLVDIN
+209 LSALVDVN

-239 NNRYQLEGTMK
+239 INRYQLDGKMK

-255 MLRVDGV
+255 MLNIDGV

-276 EGEMSEMLR
+276 EGEMAEMLR
-285 MRDETIVSYQH
+285 MRDDTIVEYQK
-296 NIDEIAFSLAGK
+296 NLDEIAFSLAGK
-308 VNRIHATGTGI
+308 VNEIHASGTGI
-319 NSAAEMMKSTFG
+319 NSATEMMKSTFG
-331 LNPDALNQPLPFL
+331 LNSAALNQPLPFL

-359 ILETYEIEIQ
+359 ILETYEIEVQ
-369 AGKDSLP
+369 AGKDTLP
-376 DIVQRLN
+376 DIVKRLN
-383 QTIND
+383 QTVND
-388 PGLLQASIESDG
+388 PGLLQASIEGDG
-400 SLLLQSAPDYKFI
+400 SLLLQSGTDYKFI
-413 FGEDQSSITQ
+413 FGEDQSSLAQ

-434 KGAEDIQLSEHIREN
+434 KGAEDIQLSGHILEN

-459 IPGDNRVAL
+459 IPGDNRIAL
-468 EIVKLQTRPTMRDET
+468 EIAKLQTRPTMRDET

-498 LKIQRNKTEQ
+498 LKIQRNNTEQ
-508 AQQESMVRQFKE
+508 AQQESMVKQFKE
-520 IRSSISAVNMDE
+520 IRSSISSVNMDE
-532 ELTDMMQYQK
+532 ELADMMQYQK

-550 ISTVDKMMETVINM
+550 INTIDKMMETVINM

>member
-1 MPSLNSSLN
+1 MSSLNSSLN
-10 LGQRALSINQRA
+10 MGQRALSINQRA

-47 SAPDPTGVG
+47 SAPDPTGLG

-77 QENPRSGMFKSR
+77 QENPRSEMFKSR

-104 GNGLHQA
+104 GNGLHKA

-123 NQPESESARM
+123 NQPESEPARM
-133 QVKVHSDV
+133 RVKEQSDV
-141 LARRF
+141 LASRF
-146 RNMHSQLDGLRKEIN
+146 RGMHSQLSCLRKEIN
-161 GRLNANINK
+161 GRLVATVNK

-180 LNRQINLYEGGGQR
+180 LNRQIFSYEGRQR
-194 NANDMRDARNQAIEE
+194 VANDMRDARNQAIEE
-209 LSDLVDIN
+209 LSALVDVN

-239 NNRYQLEGTMK
+239 INRYQLDGKMK

-255 MLRVDGV
+255 MLNIDGV

-276 EGEMSEMLR
+276 EGEMAEMLR
-285 MRDETIVSYQH
+285 MRDDTIVEYQK
-296 NIDEIAFSLAGK
+296 NLDEIAFSLAGK
-308 VNRIHATGTGI
+308 VNKIHASGTGI

-331 LNPDALNQPLPFL
+331 LNSAALNQPLPFL

-359 ILETYEIEIQ
+359 ILETYEIEVQ
-369 AGKDSLP
+369 AGKDTLS
-376 DIVQRLN
+376 DIVKRLN
-383 QTIND
+383 QTVND
-388 PGLLQASIESDG
+388 PGLVQASIEGDG
-400 SLLLQSAPDYKFI
+400 SLLLQSGTDYKFI
-413 FGEDQSSITQ
+413 FGEDQSSLAQ

-434 KGAEDIQLSEHIREN
+434 KGAEDIQLSGHILEN

-459 IPGDNRVAL
+459 IPGDNRIAL
-468 EIVKLQTRPTMRDET
+468 EIAKLQTRPTMRDET

-498 LKIQRNKTEQ
+498 LKIQRNNTEQ
-508 AQQESMVRQFKE
+508 AQQESMVKQFKE
-520 IRSSISAVNMDE
+520 IRSSISSVNMDE
-532 ELTDMMQYQK
+532 ELADMMQYQK

-550 ISTVDKMMETVINM
+550 INTIDKMMETVINM

>member
-1 MPSLNSSLN
+1 MSSLNSSLN
-10 LGQRALSINQRA
+10 MGQRALSINQRA

-47 SAPDPTGVG
+47 SAPDPTGLG

-77 QENPRSGMFKSR
+77 QENPRSEMFKSR

-104 GNGLHQA
+104 GNGLHKA

-123 NQPESESARM
+123 NQPESEPARM
-133 QVKVHSDV
+133 RVKEQSDV
-141 LARRF
+141 LASRF
-146 RNMHSQLDGLRKEIN
+146 RGMHSQLSGLRKEIN
-161 GRLNANINK
+161 GRLVATVNK

-180 LNRQINLYEGGGQR
+180 LNRQIFSYEGRQR
-194 NANDMRDARNQAIEE
+194 VANDMRDARNQAIEE
-209 LSDLVDIN
+209 LSALVDVN

-239 NNRYQLEGTMK
+239 INRYQLDGKMK

-255 MLRVDGV
+255 MLNIDGV

-276 EGEMSEMLR
+276 EGEMAEMLR
-285 MRDETIVSYQH
+285 MRDDTIVEYQK
-296 NIDEIAFSLAGK
+296 NLDEIAFSLAGK
-308 VNRIHATGTGI
+308 VNKIHASGTGI

-331 LNPDALNQPLPFL
+331 LNSAALNQPLPFL

-359 ILETYEIEIQ
+359 ILETYEIEVQ
-369 AGKDSLP
+369 AGKDTLP
-376 DIVQRLN
+376 DIVKRLN
-383 QTIND
+383 QTVND
-388 PGLLQASIESDG
+388 PGLLQASIEGDG
-400 SLLLQSAPDYKFI
+400 SLLLQSGTDYKFI
-413 FGEDQSSITQ
+413 FGEDQSSLAQ

-434 KGAEDIQLSEHIREN
+434 KGAEDIQLSGHILEN

-459 IPGDNRVAL
+459 IPGDNRIAL
-468 EIVKLQTRPTMRDET
+468 EIAKLQTRPTMRDET

-498 LKIQRNKTEQ
+498 LKIQRNNTEQ
-508 AQQESMVRQFKE
+508 AQQESMVKQFKE
-520 IRSSISAVNMDE
+520 IRSSISSVNMDE
-532 ELTDMMQYQK
+532 ELADMMQYQK

-550 ISTVDKMMETVINM
+550 INTIDKMMETVINM

>member
-1 MPSLNSSLN
+1 MSSLNSSLN
-10 LGQRALSINQRA
+10 MGQRALSINQRA

-47 SAPDPTGVG
+47 SAPDPTGLG

-77 QENPRSGMFKSR
+77 QENPRSEMFKSR

-104 GNGLHQA
+104 GNGLHKA

-123 NQPESESARM
+123 NQPESEPARM
-133 QVKVHSDV
+133 RVKEQSDV
-141 LARRF
+141 LASRF
-146 RNMHSQLDGLRKEIN
+146 RGMHSQLSGLRKEIN
-161 GRLNANINK
+161 GRLVATVNK

-180 LNRQINLYEGGGQR
+180 LNRQIFSYEGRQR
-194 NANDMRDARNQAIEE
+194 VANDMRDARNQAIEE
-209 LSDLVDIN
+209 LSALVDVN

-239 NNRYQLEGTMK
+239 INRYQLDGKMK

-255 MLRVDGV
+255 MLNIDGV

-276 EGEMSEMLR
+276 EGEMAEMLR
-285 MRDETIVSYQH
+285 MRDDTIVEYQK
-296 NIDEIAFSLAGK
+296 NLDEIAFGLAGK
-308 VNRIHATGTGI
+308 VNKIHASGTGI

-331 LNPDALNQPLPFL
+331 LNSAALNQPLPFL

-359 ILETYEIEIQ
+359 ILETYEIEVQ
-369 AGKDSLP
+369 AGKDTLP
-376 DIVQRLN
+376 DIVKRLN
-383 QTIND
+383 QTVND
-388 PGLLQASIESDG
+388 PGLLQASIEGDG
-400 SLLLQSAPDYKFI
+400 SLLLQSGTDHKFI
-413 FGEDQSSITQ
+413 FGEDQSSLAQ

-434 KGAEDIQLSEHIREN
+434 KGAEDIQLSGHILEN

-459 IPGDNRVAL
+459 IPGDNRIAL
-468 EIVKLQTRPTMRDET
+468 EIAKLQTMPTMRDET
-483 MTFDEYYNGVLTGMG
+483 MTYDEYYNGVLTGMG
-498 LKIQRNKTEQ
+498 LKIQRNNTEQ
-508 AQQESMVRQFKE
+508 AQQESMVKQFKE
-520 IRSSISAVNMDE
+520 IRSSISSVNMDE
-532 ELTDMMQYQK
+532 ELADMMQYQK

-550 ISTVDKMMETVINM
+550 INTIDKMMETVINM

>member
-1 MPSLNSSLN
+1 
-10 LGQRALSINQRA
+10 

-47 SAPDPTGVG
+47 SAPDPTGLG

-77 QENPRSGMFKSR
+77 QENPRSEMFKSR

-104 GNGLHQA
+104 GNGLHKA

-123 NQPESESARM
+123 NQPESEPARM
-133 QVKVHSDV
+133 RVKEQSDV
-141 LARRF
+141 LASRF
-146 RNMHSQLDGLRKEIN
+146 RGMHSQLSGLRKEIN
-161 GRLNANINK
+161 GRLVATVNK

-180 LNRQINLYEGGGQR
+180 LNRQIFSYEGRQR
-194 NANDMRDARNQAIEE
+194 VANDMRDARNQAIEE
-209 LSDLVDIN
+209 LSALVDVN

-239 NNRYQLEGTMK
+239 INRYQLDGKMK

-255 MLRVDGV
+255 MLNIDGV

-276 EGEMSEMLR
+276 EGEMAEMLR
-285 MRDETIVSYQH
+285 MRDDTIVEYQK
-296 NIDEIAFSLAGK
+296 NLDEIAFSLAGK
-308 VNRIHATGTGI
+308 VNKIHASGTGI

-331 LNPDALNQPLPFL
+331 LNSAALNQPLPFL

-359 ILETYEIEIQ
+359 ILETYEIEVQ
-369 AGKDSLP
+369 AGKDTLP
-376 DIVQRLN
+376 DIVKRLN
-383 QTIND
+383 QTVND
-388 PGLLQASIESDG
+388 PGLLQASIEGDG
-400 SLLLQSAPDYKFI
+400 SLLLQSGTDHKFI
-413 FGEDQSSITQ
+413 FGEDQSSLAQ

-434 KGAEDIQLSEHIREN
+434 KGAEDIQLSGHILEN

-459 IPGDNRVAL
+459 IPGDNRIAL
-468 EIVKLQTRPTMRDET
+468 EIAKLQTMPTMRDET

-498 LKIQRNKTEQ
+498 LKIQRNNTEQ
-508 AQQESMVRQFKE
+508 AQQESMVKQFKE
-520 IRSSISAVNMDE
+520 IRSSISSVNMDE
-532 ELTDMMQYQK
+532 ELADMMQYQK

-550 ISTVDKMMETVINM
+550 INTIDKMMETVINM